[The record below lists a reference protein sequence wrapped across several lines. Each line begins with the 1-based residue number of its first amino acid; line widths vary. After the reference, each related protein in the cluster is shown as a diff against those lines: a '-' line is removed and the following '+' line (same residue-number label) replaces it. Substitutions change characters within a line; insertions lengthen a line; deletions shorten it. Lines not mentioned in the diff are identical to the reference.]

1 MAFAHGEGAGQPE
14 RGLELQPP
22 TLDEKRKA
30 AGLCPHQ
37 GGRVWAEGS
46 EWRVAELHTLRA
58 VI

>member
-1 MAFAHGEGAGQPE
+1 MAFAHGEGAGQLEP
-14 RGLELQPP
+14 GLELQP
-22 TLDEKRKA
+22 LDEKRKA

-46 EWRVAELHTLRA
+46 ERRVAELHTLRA